1 MTRKQR
7 RAGRLVGP
15 CAAVLV
21 IAVGPVASARA
32 QVPQVGEVWW
42 VKAVTLSLRVG
53 STEKESKLVTYT
65 PPPGWY
71 VRSHWV
77 DCTGRTGRS
86 SFSVHTVPHD
96 WAWLSEEE
104 VKESSKALGEL
115 AGKSH
120 GVGLSVKLALEQEA
134 LLRGARRVRS
144 THHALVV
151 DATARGEGLL
161 GRGGC
166 IELTVSVELIY
177 LGTDENLRRAALP
190 HRAKLK

>member
-1 MTRKQR
+1 
-7 RAGRLVGP
+7 
-15 CAAVLV
+15 
-21 IAVGPVASARA
+21 
-32 QVPQVGEVWW
+32 VGEVRY

-53 STEKESKLVTYT
+53 STEKESKQVTYT

-77 DCTGRTGRS
+77 HCTARQGCS
-86 SFSVHTVPHD
+86 SFSVNTVPRD
-96 WAWLSEEE
+96 WAWLSEEQ
-104 VKESSKALGEL
+104 VRESYKALAEL

-120 GVGLSVKLALEQEA
+120 GVALQSKLALEQET
-134 LLRGARRVRS
+134 LLRGVRQVRA

-151 DATARGEGLL
+151 DATARGEGFL

-166 IELTVSVELIY
+166 IELTVTAELVY
-177 LGTDENLRRAALP
+177 LGTEEDVRRAVLQ